1 MSSPASDTRR
11 PDAATLTDTLA
22 KAIAASDADPGAIIS
37 ALVTLTARVLYGY
50 RKASGDNGMR
60 RWFVVN
66 LDQTVSRLA
75 AADKA
80 RDRTDHRVSGSEK
93 PDGLS
98 APEAGGGGAHAC
110 LRREDA
116 GVQGGV

>member
-1 MSSPASDTRR
+1 MTPES
-11 PDAATLTDTLA
+11 LTDTLA
-22 KAIAASDADPGAIIS
+22 QAIAASDADPGVTIS
-37 ALVTLTARVLYGY
+37 SLVTLTARVLYGY

-66 LDQTVSRLA
+66 LDQAVSRLA

-80 RDRTDHRVSGSEK
+80 TDRTDHRLSGSEK

-98 APEAGGGGAHAC
+98 VPEAGGGGSDAGV
-110 LRREDA
+110 RREDA
-116 GVQGGV
+116 GVSGGV